1 MRLSYVVLLFVISI
15 SLIIFSCCK
24 KTPCPTCPPAPTDS
38 TSHNFVFQ
46 QYAFGESGSSTLY
59 DVAIINDTIAYA
71 VGAVYLRD
79 SSGRGDPQPYNLAK
93 WDGQQW
99 KLQKLLTN
107 GFPPPIKSILVFNE
121 HDIWLDPW
129 FHYDGQNFQEIP
141 SDPIFFGIG
150 IGKMWGTSS
159 SDLYVVGTSGFIAH
173 FNGSTWTKIES
184 GTTLDIYDIYGA
196 YNPYSLIAKWEIL
209 AVASS
214 YTPSRQERKLLQIYP
229 LTNGVSQLDTS
240 GLAISL
246 HAIWFVPNKLYLS
259 GGDGLYH
266 KDNIYSTYSWQM
278 YPVGPVTNYYTER
291 ICGNDVN
298 DIFIAGDFLEL
309 LHYNG
314 SSWYNYRTEIQQANG
329 AFGGVA
335 LKGNLVIAV
344 GLTGSNAIAVVG
356 RRGQFSWRM
365 NVLHLDKKIRK
376 YP

>member
-196 YNPYSLIAKWEIL
+196 YNPYSLLKWEIL

-214 YTPSRQERKLLQIYP
+214 YTPSRQERKLLSISP
-229 LTNGVSQLDTS
+229 IGNAVAPLDTS
-240 GLAISL
+240 GLAVDLESV
-246 HAIWFVPNKLYLS
+246 WFTPNQHYYIV
-259 GGDGLYH
+259 GDGIYEKNMLT
-266 KDNIYSTYSWQM
+266 DNTWTVHLLDITQYFTTR
-278 YPVGPVTNYYTER
+278 VRGNA
-291 ICGNDVN
+291 GNDV
-298 DIFIAGDFLEL
+298 FIV
-309 LHYNG
+309 
-314 SSWYNYRTEIQQANG
+314 G
-329 AFGGVA
+329 AFGECLHWNGSTWRSYKSETDLTSGA
-335 LKGNLVIAV
+335 YGGIAIKNNLVMAV
-344 GLTGSNAIAVVG
+344 GQESLRAVITIG
-356 RRGQFSWRM
+356 RR
-365 NVLHLDKKIRK
+365 
-376 YP
+376 